1 MSDGSTIRCR
11 LQDAGDLISVYVD
24 NDYRR
29 FEVDWAGL
37 RQVIDVGSTV
47 GAFTIWVAK
56 RARHARF
63 LAVEPNPDLVPY
75 LIGNIE
81 LNSLGNRVT
90 VIDAA
95 LGAAP
100 GMAQLE
106 DNQALSTLMRVVPLG
121 HGTGHTVRV
130 LTLGQVL
137 QQIGTPSCDL
147 LKIDCEGGEYDIL
160 LSASDAALQAVG
172 TVICEYHPSPVHR
185 REELVERL
193 THAGFNVASDSVPLG
208 FIYATRI

>member
-11 LQDAGDLISVYVD
+11 LQDAGDIISVYVD

-29 FEVDWAGL
+29 FEVDWAEL

-47 GAFTIWVAK
+47 GAFTIWAAK
-56 RARHARF
+56 QARRARF
-63 LAVEPNPDLVPY
+63 LALEPNPELVPY
-75 LIGNIE
+75 LIGNFDR
-81 LNSLGNRVT
+81 NGLGNRVT

-100 GMAQLE
+100 GTAQLE

-121 HGTGHTVRV
+121 HGSGHTVRV
-130 LTLGQVL
+130 LTLGQAL
-137 QQIGTPSCDL
+137 EQIGSTYCDL

-160 LSASDAALQAVG
+160 LSASDAVLQTIG
-172 TVICEYHPSPVHR
+172 TVICEYHPTPKHR
-185 REELVERL
+185 KDELVGRL
-193 THAGFNVASDSVPLG
+193 TSAGFHVESDSLPLG
-208 FIYATRI
+208 FIYATRA